1 VMLEHEG
8 RSFKSTMKLADRLGA
23 RYVALLGE
31 DELARGVWTI
41 RDMTASA
48 QEAVREDLVTSYL
61 EGRIRG

>member
-1 VMLEHEG
+1 
-8 RSFKSTMKLADRLGA
+8 LAGEATRL